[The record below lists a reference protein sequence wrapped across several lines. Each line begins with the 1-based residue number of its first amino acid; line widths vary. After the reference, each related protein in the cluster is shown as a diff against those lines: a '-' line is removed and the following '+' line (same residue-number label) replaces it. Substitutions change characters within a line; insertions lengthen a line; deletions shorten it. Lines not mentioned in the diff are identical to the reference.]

1 MMKPADFWG
10 ARFPDPGREPRRVFL
25 HQLMLGKPI
34 DSAHVC
40 AALWQASVDGSYSPN
55 QGRVSEKDDAAAGRC
70 DSEVVRAGHGGHAKR
85 CHGLAAAGA
94 LRFAALCSMTSPL

>member
-1 MMKPADFWG
+1 
-10 ARFPDPGREPRRVFL
+10 
-25 HQLMLGKPI
+25 MLDNSI

-94 LRFAALCSMTSPL
+94 LRFFWRPSRRP